1 MVTKI
6 TRQILEAYLNCKTK
20 AHLKLAG
27 QQGIV
32 SDYEAL
38 LIENRQAVQ
47 QRAIT
52 KILTRNPEGEVV
64 RDISLTAA
72 TLRAGSFY
80 LLNATLEDD
89 LLSLT
94 FDGLKRVDGP
104 STLGN
109 FYYVPMLFHESR
121 KVGKEQRLL
130 LELYG
135 LLLSRLQGQMPSVG
149 VIWHGSECGTTKLR
163 LNGDLRN
170 TERLLREVKE
180 IVGADSPPRL
190 ILNDHCQVCEFRQR
204 CHDQA
209 VLKDDISLLRGIG
222 TKEIKKYA
230 RKGILTITQLAHT
243 FRPRRRGK
251 RSPPKS
257 NRRYHALHALALR
270 DKKVYVFGTPQIPDV
285 PVHIYMDV
293 EGDPEQGF
301 DYLVG
306 IIIVQGDNEKRLS
319 FWADNRAD
327 EDRIFEQFLA
337 TVTQYQ
343 DFRVFAYGGYER
355 AFLMRMRKRAKREEP
370 VDKVLKALVNILSFV
385 YSHVYFPTYSN
396 GLKDVAACLGSSW
409 TEPSAS
415 GVQSLVW
422 RKCWEATHVEEWKQ
436 KLITY
441 NLEDC
446 AALKRVSEFLCT
458 LCARPPLAT
467 RLQPQAGISPAV
479 TSVEELDRL
488 GTIKRWQKIEFFH
501 TEFDYI
507 NTCGRFDYQRER
519 VYVRTSKLLKRS
531 QKKSRSHRN
540 DKLRISQRVQI
551 ESRRCPLCGSADL
564 IRGAKGEQVTGLST
578 KYKRAFDLV
587 FSSGMIKRKV
597 IECRTSTH
605 RCMACGHTF
614 IPERYQRV
622 AKHFHG
628 LMSWAIYQH
637 VAHRISPNTLA
648 EMLKNFFGLAVCGQS
663 IDRFKPVMAHY
674 YRACYKTLFD
684 KILSGEVLHVDET
697 EVRLRTGKGY
707 VWVFTTSEEVIYMF
721 RPTREGDF
729 LLDLL
734 KDFHGVLITDF
745 YSAYDSVDCPQQK
758 CLLHLMRDM
767 NQELLNNPFDE
778 ELQAITGPFGVL
790 LLTIVE
796 TIDKHGLKRRYL
808 EKHEPEVAEFFKAL
822 VTQSCRSES
831 AETLRVRLVKY
842 QDKLFT
848 FLKYDG
854 VPWNNNNAENA
865 IRQFAYYREV
875 AAGRLREDRLRD
887 YLLLLSISQTCRYR
901 GVSFLKFLLS
911 RERDIDGFCEKPR
924 RRRQFPIIELYPKGI
939 ERTDSRPR
947 TKTASKPESQGQE
960 EEHADR

>member
-1 MVTKI
+1 MGWVVATKI
-6 TRQILEAYLNCKTK
+6 TREVLEAYLYCKTK

-27 QQGIV
+27 QQGNV
-32 SDYEAL
+32 SDYQAL
-38 LIENRQAVQ
+38 LVANRQEVSQ
-47 QRAIT
+47 QAIA
-52 KILTRNPEGEVV
+52 KILAGHPEGEVA
-64 RDISLTAA
+64 RDIILTAA
-72 TLRAGSFY
+72 TLRERPSFV
-80 LLNATLEDD
+80 LNATLEDD
-89 LLSLT
+89 LLSLI

-104 STLGN
+104 SKLGE
-109 FYYVPMLFHESR
+109 FHYVPMLFHEGQR
-121 KVGKEQRLL
+121 VGKEQRLR
-130 LELYG
+130 LEIYG
-135 LLLSRLQGQMPSVG
+135 LLLSRLQGQMPSSG
-149 VIWHGSECGTTKLR
+149 IIWHGRECRTTKVR
-163 LNGDLRN
+163 LNGDLRK
-170 TERLLREVKE
+170 TERVLREVKE
-180 IVGADSPPRL
+180 MVNAQSPPKL
-190 ILNDHCQVCEFRQR
+190 ILNDHCQICEFRQR
-204 CHDQA
+204 CHEQA
-209 VLKDDISLLRGIG
+209 VQEDDISLLRGMG
-222 TKEIKKYA
+222 EKEIKRFA
-230 RKGILTITQLAHT
+230 RKGILTVTQLAHT

-251 RSPPKS
+251 RTPPKS

-270 DKKVYVFGTPQIPDV
+270 DKRVYVFGTPQLPDAPIQV
-285 PVHIYMDV
+285 YLDI
-293 EGDPEQGF
+293 EGHPEQGF

-306 IIIVQGDNEKRLS
+306 MILVEGENEQRFS
-319 FWADNRAD
+319 FWADNRDD

-355 AFLMRMRKRAKREEP
+355 AFLMRMKKRAKRKAP
-370 VDKVLKALVNILSFV
+370 VDRVLKALVNTLSLV

-396 GLKDVAACLGSSW
+396 GLKDVGACLGSSW

-422 RKCWEATHVEEWKQ
+422 RMRWEATHAAEWKQ
-436 KLITY
+436 KLIT
-441 NLEDC
+441 
-446 AALKRVSEFLCT
+446 
-458 LCARPPLAT
+458 
-467 RLQPQAGISPAV
+467 
-479 TSVEELDRL
+479 
-488 GTIKRWQKIEFFH
+488 
-501 TEFDYI
+501 I
-507 NTCGRFDYQRER
+507 NQCGRFDYQRQR
-519 VYVRTSKLLKRS
+519 VYVRTSKMLKRS
-531 QKKSRSHRN
+531 QKKSRSRRS

-551 ESRRCPLCGSADL
+551 NSRKCPSCGSAEL
-564 IRGAKGEQVTGLST
+564 IHWAKGKQVTGFST
-578 KYKRAFDLV
+578 KHKRAFDLV
-587 FSSGMIKRKV
+587 FTSGMIKRKV
-597 IECRTSTH
+597 IECRTAVHQCLTCS
-605 RCMACGHTF
+605 HTF
-614 IPERYQRV
+614 IPERYQRL

-648 EMLKNFFGLAVCGQS
+648 EMLKNFFGLSVCGQS
-663 IDRFKPVMAHY
+663 IDRFTPVMAFY

-734 KDFHGVLITDF
+734 KNFHGVLVTDF

-758 CLLHLMRDM
+758 CLIHLMRDM

-778 ELQAITGPFGVL
+778 ELQAITGPFGGL
-790 LLTIVE
+790 LLKIVE
-796 TIDKHGLKRRYL
+796 TIDQHGLKRRYL
-808 EKHEPEVAEFFKAL
+808 EKHEPQVAEFFKPL
-822 VTQSCRSES
+822 MTQSCRSEA

-848 FLKYDG
+848 FLRHDG

-875 AAGRLREDRLRD
+875 AAGRLKEDRLRD

-911 RERDIDGFCEKPR
+911 RERDIDAFCEKPR
-924 RRRQFPIIELYPKGI
+924 RRRRFPIIEVYPKGI

-947 TKTASKPESQGQE
+947 TTTVSKPESQGQE
-960 EEHADR
+960 EKLADG